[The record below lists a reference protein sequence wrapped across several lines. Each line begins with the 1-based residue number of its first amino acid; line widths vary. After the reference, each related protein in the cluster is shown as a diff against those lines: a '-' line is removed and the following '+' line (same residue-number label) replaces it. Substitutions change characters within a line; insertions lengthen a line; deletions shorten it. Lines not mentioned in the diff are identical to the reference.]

1 MSKANFCMAAFIVFT
16 QSLFISTT
24 ALAQDDTMPRF
35 IPEPEVETQVETD
48 LCAQARDPAN
58 CAARQAALA
67 LCADKRGNEK
77 QTCLQEN
84 LPPVNCSLEDNPEE
98 CFAIQKAK
106 EQCAGK
112 KDAALTA
119 CLHPGERAAKNK
131 HGKKKIHKASAGSKS
146 TKTASANKRGKANAK
161 ASAKTNKPS
170 SKKAASKAKPAAR
183 EKAKGNSAAKTVTKK
198 NRQ

>member
-1 MSKANFCMAAFIVFT
+1 MSKANFCMAAFIAFT
-16 QSLFISTT
+16 QSLLISTT

-35 IPEPEVETQVETD
+35 IPEPEVKTQAETD

-77 QTCLQEN
+77 QACLQEN
-84 LPPVNCSLEDNPEE
+84 LPPVDCSQEDNPEE

-119 CLHPGERAAKNK
+119 CLHPGERTAKNK
-131 HGKKKIHKASAGSKS
+131 HGKKKAHKASAGSKN
-146 TKTASANKRGKANAK
+146 TKAASANKRGKANAK

-170 SKKAASKAKPAAR
+170 PKKEAS
-183 EKAKGNSAAKTVTKK
+183 KAKGNSAAKTATKK
-198 NRQ
+198 TAGKKPRQTP